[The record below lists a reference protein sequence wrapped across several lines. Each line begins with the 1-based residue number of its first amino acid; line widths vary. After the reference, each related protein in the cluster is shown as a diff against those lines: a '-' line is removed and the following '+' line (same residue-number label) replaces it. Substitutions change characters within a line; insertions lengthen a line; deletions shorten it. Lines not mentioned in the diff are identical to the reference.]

1 MKIPA
6 SEFKAKCLALL
17 DQVRERGEPITVTKR
32 GKVVA
37 RLVAAGDTEDRPW
50 LRLRHLARWA
60 GDALAPPIEETD
72 IEALK

>member
-1 MKIPA
+1 MRLSA

-17 DQVRERGEPITVTKR
+17 DQVGAGGEPVTVTKR

-37 RLVAAGDTEDRPW
+37 RLIPAANQHDRPW
-50 LRLRHLARWA
+50 LRLRHLARWS
-60 GDALAPPIEETD
+60 GDALAPAIQESD